1 VESSRV
7 DWIVER
13 LRRGQS
19 VALTGDRS
27 GTAPRGTVAAIERER
42 SALGRTTVWI
52 DLDGAESGAEL
63 GGRIVE
69 GCMQHLDPGDL
80 GDLLEQLPS
89 RGRIDLEAFAE
100 LLMLPERIASASGR
114 RVVAILEGFHQ
125 VERVIG
131 FSGLG
136 AVRDALL
143 LRARVSYLFVGPRR
157 LQALF
162 GRPDMPLYGLA
173 EVVSVEGG
181 GAIGGARPGAGRP
194 AARGDGRRADRP
206 PDPVAGV
213 EAPSDDPLAAA
224 LLSWAEAPPK
234 PEPGPAREREPW
246 EWLLEREAAEREWFE
261 RLERPE
267 RDGDDDDRW
276 WRRGR
281 RRRR

>member
-1 VESSRV
+1 VESSRI
-7 DWIVER
+7 DRIVER

-19 VALTGDRS
+19 VALAGDRS
-27 GTAPRGTVAAIERER
+27 GSAPRGTVAAIERELR
-42 SALGRTTVWI
+42 ALGRTTVWI

-69 GCMQHLDPGDL
+69 GCMQHLDPDDL

-89 RGRIDLEAFAE
+89 RGRIDLEAVAE

-125 VERVIG
+125 VERAIG

-157 LQALF
+157 LEALF

-173 EVVSVEGG
+173 EVVSVEGRGATG
-181 GAIGGARPGAGRP
+181 GGWPGAGRQ
-194 AARGDGRRADRP
+194 AGRGDGRRVDRP
-206 PDPVAGV
+206 PEPAAGA
-213 EAPSDDPLAAA
+213 EGPPDDPLAAA
-224 LLSWAEAPPK
+224 LLSWAEAPPE
-234 PEPGPAREREPW
+234 PEPAREREPW
-246 EWLLEREAAEREWFE
+246 EWLLEREAAERDWFE
-261 RLERPE
+261 RLERAE
-267 RDGDDDDRW
+267 RDDDDDDRW